1 MIQVKKLNG
10 KKYFLNALYIESVE
24 ANPDTTI
31 TMPNGKKLI
40 VATSESEIIQSIYQF
55 YRSINVL
62 GMERDQEDSDEE

>member
-10 KKYFLNALYIESVE
+10 KTYFLNALYIESVE

-31 TMPNGKKLI
+31 TMTNGRKLV
-40 VATSESEIIQSIYQF
+40 VATEEREIIQSIYQF

-62 GMERDQEDSDEE
+62 GMERNQEDNDEE

>member
-1 MIQVKKLNG
+1 MIQVSKLNG

-31 TMPNGKKLI
+31 TPTNGKKL
-40 VATSESEIIQSIYQF
+40 VVRNTESEIIHLIYQF

-62 GMERDQEDSDEE
+62 GTKHDQEDDDEE

>member
-1 MIQVKKLNG
+1 MIQVTKLNG

-31 TMPNGKKLI
+31 TMTNGKKLV
-40 VATSESEIIQSIYQF
+40 VATAESEIIQSIHQF

-62 GMERDQEDSDEE
+62 GMGQEDNDEE

>member
-1 MIQVKKLNG
+1 MIQVKKLNE

-31 TMPNGKKLI
+31 TMTNGKKLI